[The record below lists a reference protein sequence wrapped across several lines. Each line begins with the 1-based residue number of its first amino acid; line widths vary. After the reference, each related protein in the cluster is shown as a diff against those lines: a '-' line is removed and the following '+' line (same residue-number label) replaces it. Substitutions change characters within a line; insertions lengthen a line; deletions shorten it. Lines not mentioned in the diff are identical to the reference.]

1 MSYTITITDPVTA
14 NQSKYRDE
22 HGILRYSADNSEV
35 FPHPTGVRTKGAYQ
49 EAADDL
55 QAARDIAVDFVH
67 DRMNAFGD
75 DREALARY
83 GFTDAEEL
91 ALDMTD
97 NGLFIKLSDG
107 WEIRVEN
114 DQR

>member
-1 MSYTITITDPVTA
+1 MSFTITVTDPVTA

-22 HGILRYSADNSEV
+22 HGILRYSSDHSEV
-35 FPHPTGVRTKGAYQ
+35 FPGPTGVRRNGTFQTNVDTLQ
-49 EAADDL
+49 E
-55 QAARDIAVDFVH
+55 ARDITTDFVH
-67 DRMNAFGD
+67 DRMDAFGD

-97 NGLFIKLSDG
+97 NGVFLKLSDG
-107 WEIRVEN
+107 WEIVVEN